1 MPKSSAPSASGR
13 LLSLLSLLQLRRD
26 WPGEL
31 LAERLGVSPRTVRR
45 DVDRLRELGYPVH
58 AAKGPDGGYR
68 LDAGS
73 RLPPLLFD
81 DEQAVAIAVALR
93 SAVLTGAGIE
103 ESAARALAALR
114 QVMPAR
120 LRGRLDVLQ
129 PAAMT
134 PVGNGGAPVAPG
146 VLVDIA
152 AAIRA
157 REELRFD
164 YASPDRAGTGTSA
177 ADGPAPPRRV
187 QPHHLL
193 ARAGRWYL
201 IAWDPSREDWRVYRA
216 DRMTPRIP
224 TGPRFTPREI
234 PGGDPAAFL
243 AARFKGTDVPQSVD
257 VPGEWPCQGDVIL
270 DRPASEVAPFAG
282 DGIVESL
289 GSDRCRLRAGSWS
302 WPGLAAGLTRFD
314 TDIEVIGPPQLREAF
329 RELARRAAKAASA
342 VAT

>member
-1 MPKSSAPSASGR
+1 M
-13 LLSLLSLLQLRRD
+13 
-26 WPGEL
+26 
-31 LAERLGVSPRTVRR
+31 RR
-45 DVDRLRELGYPVH
+45 DVERLRELGYPVRT
-58 AAKGPDGGYR
+58 AKGPDGGYR

-93 SAVLTGAGIE
+93 SAALTGVGIE
-103 ESAARALAALR
+103 ESAARALATLR

-120 LRGRLDVLQ
+120 LRSRLDVLE

-134 PVGNGGAPVAPG
+134 PVGNGGAAVDPA

-157 REELRFD
+157 GEELRFD
-164 YASPDRAGTGTSA
+164 YASPDRASA
-177 ADGPAPPRRV
+177 STTDSPAPPRRV

-201 IAWDPSREDWRVYRA
+201 IAWDPAREDWRVYRA

-234 PGGDPAAFL
+234 PGDDPAAFL
-243 AARFKGTDVPQSVD
+243 AARFQSPD
-257 VPGEWPCQGDVIL
+257 VPGGWPCQGDVIL
-270 DRPASEVAPFAG
+270 NRPASEVVPFAG
-282 DGIVESL
+282 DGVVEPL
-289 GSDRCRLRAGSWS
+289 GPDRCRLRTGSWS
-302 WPGLAAGLTRFD
+302 WPGLAAGLARFD
-314 TDIEVIGPPQLREAF
+314 TDIEVIGPPRLRDAF
-329 RELARRAAKAASA
+329 RDLARRAAKAATPA
-342 VAT
+342 VEA